1 MLCQAEGINFAFA
14 IAKLKNKKATVHEII
29 TKIDEFVIDKSKD
42 PKVIGMILVIV
53 NCSKGEKKHQ
63 KKTIKKKSRK
73 PIIGLE
79 PMSFDYKTNTLTN

>member
-53 NCSKGEKKHQ
+53 NCSKGEKN
-63 KKTIKKKSRK
+63 IKKRLLKKRVESLLLDLNQCHLITK
-73 PIIGLE
+73 QIL
-79 PMSFDYKTNTLTN
+79 

>member
-1 MLCQAEGINFAFA
+1 VLCQAEGINFAFA

-53 NCSKGEKKHQ
+53 NCSKGEKN
-63 KKTIKKKSRK
+63 IKKRLLKKRVESLLLDLNQCHLITK
-73 PIIGLE
+73 QIL
-79 PMSFDYKTNTLTN
+79 